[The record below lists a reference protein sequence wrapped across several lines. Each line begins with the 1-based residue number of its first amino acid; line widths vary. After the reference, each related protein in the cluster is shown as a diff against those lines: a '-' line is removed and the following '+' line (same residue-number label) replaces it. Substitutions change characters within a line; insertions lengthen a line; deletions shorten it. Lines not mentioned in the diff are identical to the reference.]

1 MRYLDLNINQK
12 VNAKGNAGLLYST
25 FGVLK
30 DRLPY
35 GYLLLKRIVKKDGD
49 MFNSTRLMK

>member
-1 MRYLDLNINQK
+1 MTYCDLSIHQRI
-12 VNAKGNAGLLYST
+12 NAKGNAGLLYST
-25 FGVLK
+25 FGSLK